1 MDRAYNLYG
10 IEHLLESDTE
20 RNGAMGRVYDG
31 ISEEQEF
38 WIGEQP
44 MFFVATA
51 APDAH
56 VNVSPRGLDTFRVL
70 GPNRVAWLDLTGSG
84 VETIAHLRADGRI
97 TLMFCAFEGLPK
109 ILRLYGRGEVLE
121 PGDEEFERLRPRFPD
136 LPGERAIIDVSLGRV
151 SDSCGFGVPRM
162 DLVGPRDKLLTSAQR
177 KGPEKMAEYRALKNT
192 RSIDR
197 LPGLDTVRS
206 ER

>member
-1 MDRAYNLYG
+1 
-10 IEHLLESDTE
+10 
-20 RNGAMGRVYDG
+20 MGKVYEDIG
-31 ISEEQEF
+31 EEQAL

-70 GPNRVAWLDLTGSG
+70 GPRRVAWLDLTGSG

-109 ILRLYGRGEVLE
+109 ILRLYGRGAVLE
-121 PGDEEFERLRPRFPD
+121 PGDPGYDDLRPYFPD
-136 LPGERAIIDVSLGRV
+136 LPGARAIIDVSVDRIA
-151 SDSCGFGVPRM
+151 DSCGFGVPRM
-162 DLVGPRDKLLTSAQR
+162 DFVGPRDKLLTSAER

-192 RSIDR
+192 RSIDG
-197 LPGLDTVRS
+197 LPGLDPVRS
-206 ER
+206 VR

>member
-1 MDRAYNLYG
+1 
-10 IEHLLESDTE
+10 
-20 RNGAMGRVYDG
+20 MGRVYDE
-31 ISEEQEF
+31 ISEEQAL

-97 TLMFCAFEGLPK
+97 TLMFCAFGGPPK
-109 ILRLYGRGEVLE
+109 ILRLYGQGEVRE
-121 PGDEEFERLRPRFPD
+121 PGDAGYDELRPRFPD
-136 LPGERAIIDVSLGRV
+136 LPGERAIIDVSVGRIA
-151 SDSCGFGVPRM
+151 DSCGFGVPRL
-162 DLVGPRDKLLTSAQR
+162 DLVGPRDQLLTSAES
-177 KGPEKMAEYRALKNT
+177 KGPEKMAEYRKLRNT
-192 RSIDR
+192 RSIDD
-197 LPGLDTVRS
+197 LPGLGL
-206 ER
+206 EHP